1 LSQGKAQ
8 GADMINAILW
18 LLVWVV
24 GAIIAAIVLWKFF
37 QLIVSLLID
46 IAGIVFSVILVAII
60 SLVVMAIL

>member
-1 LSQGKAQ
+1 
-8 GADMINAILW
+8 MINAILW

>member
-1 LSQGKAQ
+1 
-8 GADMINAILW
+8 MVNAILW

-46 IAGIVFSVILVAII
+46 IAGIVFSVVLVAII
-60 SLVVMAIL
+60 SLVVIAIL